1 MALLTRQQ
9 AEHWVLRQWQTR
21 GLWAGLTWPLAAL
34 FWALLS
40 LRRVLYNTG
49 FKKTTRLNAHVIVV
63 GNVVAGGTG
72 KTPVVMALVDHLVG
86 QGWQVGVLARGY
98 AAKPNSPVV
107 EVEFNSPANEVGDEP
122 LLIKQRTR
130 VPVFIGRERAA
141 AGKALLAAY
150 PSVQILVCDDGLQ
163 HLALARDLEIG
174 VFDDRGVGNGLLQ
187 PAGPLREPW
196 PRPLDFVLHSG
207 HKTADSGPHPLL
219 GLKNLPL
226 FRAQRTLSDF
236 AEPVL
241 SPAVSSPESSPFS
254 VPLAHWQGQPVA
266 AVAGIAQPDVFF
278 DALRARGLNVERA
291 YPRPDH
297 HDFSEFKE
305 ADNGLRHEPRPLF
318 CTEKDAVKLRT
329 LLTSS
334 TSSKAPA
341 PSNAPAPA
349 LWSVPLKLEIDL
361 AFWSALDRRLE
372 ALSSPYGQQ
381 TA

>member
-9 AEHWVLRQWQTR
+9 AEHWVLRQWRTR

-34 FWALLS
+34 FGALLS
-40 LRRVLYNTG
+40 LRRVLYSNG
-49 FKKTTRLNAHVIVV
+49 FKKTTRLNAHVVVV

-72 KTPVVMALVDHLVG
+72 KTPVVMALVEHLVG

-98 AAKPNSPVV
+98 GAKPSSPVV

-130 VPVFIGRERAA
+130 VPVFIGRQRAA
-141 AGKALLAAY
+141 AGNALLAAY

-174 VFDDRGVGNGLLQ
+174 VFDDRGVGNGRLQ

-207 HKTADSGPHPLL
+207 HKTADNGPHPFL

-226 FRAQRTLSDF
+226 FHAQRTLSDF
-236 AEPVL
+236 AKPVMSL
-241 SPAVSSPESSPFS
+241 DPSSP
-254 VPLAHWQGQPVA
+254 VTMPLAHWQGQPVA

-297 HDFSEFKE
+297 HDFSEINE

-318 CTEKDAVKLRT
+318 CTEKDAVKLRG

-334 TSSKAPA
+334 PTSKAPA
-341 PSNAPAPA
+341 PSNAPAPE
-349 LWSVPLKLEIDL
+349 LWAVPLRLEIDPS
-361 AFWSALDRRLE
+361 FWPALDRRLE
-372 ALSSPYGQQ
+372 ALSSRHGQQ

>member
-1 MALLTRQQ
+1 MY
-9 AEHWVLRQWQTR
+9 
-21 GLWAGLTWPLAAL
+21 
-34 FWALLS
+34 S
-40 LRRVLYNTG
+40 TG
-49 FKKTTRLNAHVIVV
+49 FIKTTRLDAHVIVV

-98 AAKPNSPVV
+98 GAKPSLPVV
-107 EVEFNSPANEVGDEP
+107 EVEFNSPSNEVGDEP
-122 LLIKQRTR
+122 LLIKQRTG

-150 PSVQILVCDDGLQ
+150 PNVQILVCDDGLQ
-163 HLALARDLEIG
+163 HLAMARDLEIG

-207 HKTADSGPHPLL
+207 QKTADSAPHPFL

-241 SPAVSSPESSPFS
+241 SPAVSSPVS

-278 DALRARGLNVERA
+278 NALRARGLNVERA

-297 HDFSEFKE
+297 HDFSEINE
-305 ADNGLRHEPRPLF
+305 TDSGLRLEPRPLF
-318 CTEKDAVKLRT
+318 CTEKDAVKLRG

-334 TSSKAPA
+334 PTSNAPP

-349 LWSVPLKLEIDL
+349 LWTVPLKLEIDPS
-361 AFWSALDRRLE
+361 FWPALDSRLE
-372 ALSSPYGQQ
+372 ALSSRHGQQ